1 MLLVDEKTL
10 LLRDGTR
17 DEDCQMKERAIT
29 LLNNFKKA
37 NYNKNNILDTTN
49 LSILDTTNEILT
61 NNRFNL

>member
-61 NNRFNL
+61 NNRFIL